1 MMLYFVVYA
10 IIFAVNWPT
19 KNAARVQQLCNENLT
34 SLWRYVFI
42 YLLLGKM
49 GIHLWAI
56 LQTAF
61 SYSTL
66 EPIVYYKW

>member
-42 YLLLGKM
+42 YLFATVANRNTFM
-49 GIHLWAI
+49 G
-56 LQTAF
+56 
-61 SYSTL
+61 YSTDS
-66 EPIVYYKW
+66 I